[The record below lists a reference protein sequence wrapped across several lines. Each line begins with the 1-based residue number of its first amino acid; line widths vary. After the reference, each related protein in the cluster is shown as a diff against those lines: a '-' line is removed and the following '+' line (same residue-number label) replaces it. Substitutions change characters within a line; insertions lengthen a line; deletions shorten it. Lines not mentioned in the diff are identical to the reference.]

1 MFQRATH
8 MLSLLSWLLRNE
20 WDPTLISTRYDEN
33 LLPVSLKRKLAM
45 HSLKHD
51 WRISETR

>member
-20 WDPTLISTRYDEN
+20 WDPALISTRYDEN
-33 LLPVSLKRKLAM
+33 LLPISLKRKLAM